1 MRTVAKIAADN
12 FFLQI
17 CINITLL
24 CLCILLTKTHTLKLR
39 NDQVN
44 FSCWNLVICHFYAL
58 VHIEWRLRRVKVNK
72 ELTMTMP
79 KKFILEIMTRKM
91 FPFSKIALI
100 SHLTKLEFFPQKGY
114 SILDTRY
121 NICI

>member
-1 MRTVAKIAADN
+1 MSVHSFN
-12 FFLQI
+12 Q
-17 CINITLL
+17 N
-24 CLCILLTKTHTLKLR
+24 THTLKLR

-91 FPFSKIALI
+91 FPLP
-100 SHLTKLEFFPQKGY
+100 KL
-114 SILDTRY
+114 L
-121 NICI
+121 